1 MHPTIKNILAVIGGY
16 VIGSVI
22 NMGIIMVSGSII
34 APPAGAETSTM
45 EGLRASMQLF
55 EPRHFLFPF
64 LAHALGTL
72 AGAAAA
78 AALAASHKLLMAMLI
93 GVFFLAGGIAAVML
107 LPSPLWF
114 NALDLVCAYVPMAW
128 LGWRLMDRR
137 P

>member
-93 GVFFLAGGIAAVML
+93 GAFFLAGGIAAVVL

-114 NALDLVCAYVPMAW
+114 NVLDLACAYLPTAW

>member
-22 NMGIIMVSGSII
+22 NMGIIMLGGSII
-34 APPAGAETSTM
+34 APPAGAETSTL

-64 LAHALGTL
+64 LAHAIGTF

-78 AALAASHKLLMAMLI
+78 AAMAPSHKLLMAMLI
-93 GVFFLAGGIAAVML
+93 GVFFLAGGIAAILL

-114 NALDLVCAYVPMAW
+114 NVLDLVCAYVPMAW
-128 LGWRLMDRR
+128 LGWRLMARR

>member
-1 MHPTIKNILAVIGGY
+1 MHPTIKNILAVLGGY
-16 VIGSVI
+16 VIGSVV
-22 NMGIIMVSGSII
+22 NMGIIMLSGSII

-55 EPRHFLFPF
+55 EPRHFVFPF
-64 LAHALGTL
+64 LAHAVGTF

-78 AALAASHKLLMAMLI
+78 AAMAASHKLVMAMLI
-93 GVFFLAGGIAAVML
+93 GVLFLAGGIAAVVL

-114 NALDLVCAYVPMAW
+114 NALDLVCAYLPMAW
-128 LGWRLMDRR
+128 LGWRLLVRQ